1 MAAVSAAN
9 NGRTGILIFTRVAS
23 GVFEVTART
32 VEVLQRLA
40 EINIV

>member
-1 MAAVSAAN
+1 MAAVSTAN
-9 NGRTGILIFTRVAS
+9 NGRTGILIITRVAS
-23 GVFEVTART
+23 GVVEVTART